1 MANEINSDTLV
12 NIDQSFKVH
21 AGPGAG
27 KTHWLSTHI
36 KHIIGESKRMGII
49 RKIACISY
57 TNVGAETILNRV
69 PNSSSCV
76 EVATIHSFLYKHVLK
91 PFINFYADDFGLNV
105 SNLKI
110 VPSEA
115 FMSKGY
121 ISLFL
126 QKIGNSWILP
136 DSVISGLKQCRWIYE
151 NGTYTHFKPRHP
163 VKAKTI
169 QGKATKYYVS
179 NTIYDAYV
187 RYQWEQGYISYDD
200 VLYLTIHLLQRC
212 SQIYN
217 FIIAKFPYFF
227 IDEFQDST
235 PAIVDFV
242 KNLGEKG
249 CIVGVVG
256 DKAQTIYDFIGA
268 SPILFESFVVPNM
281 VEYEIHGNRRSSPQ
295 IVDLLNHIRPDFTQH
310 PIQTADNDLPLLII
324 GDKLNAYE
332 YALNSCNQEN
342 VQSLAFPNI
351 VASAMKYNV
360 EDNVTDPHLIDSDF
374 DSDFKRATWVKCML
388 KAVEYAHQ
396 NNLSEAW
403 HYLDLLLEDRTVAI
417 SFLRKL
423 LNGRNTYLNGTLY
436 DFYTFLIDNLGIE
449 LKKLRTGGIKS
460 FYTSHTYLEMALG
473 IKISDCKTTH
483 KTIHKAKGEEYDN
496 VMVIINEPK
505 DIDVLLNPRL
515 NENPTH
521 RVYYVGMSRAQ
532 KRLFINIEDIPIE
545 IEDYFK
551 HLPINVKR
559 L

>member
-1 MANEINSDTLV
+1 MANEINSDTLI

-36 KHIIGESKRMGII
+36 KHILGDGKRLGII

-76 EVATIHSFLYKHVLK
+76 EVATIHSFLYKHILK

-105 SNLKI
+105 TNLKI

-115 FMSKGY
+115 FMSRGY

-126 QKIGNSWILP
+126 QKIGNSWIHP
-136 DSVISGLKQCRWIYE
+136 DSVISGLKQCHWTYE
-151 NGTYTHFKPRHP
+151 NGTYTHFKPKHP
-163 VKAKTI
+163 IKAKNI
-169 QGKATKYYVS
+169 QGKVTKYSVS
-179 NTIYDAYV
+179 KAIYDAYV

-200 VLYLTIHLLQRC
+200 VIYLTINLLQRC

-242 KNLGEKG
+242 KKLGDKG

-268 SPILFESFVVPNM
+268 SPILFDSFSVPNM
-281 VEYEIHGNRRSSPQ
+281 AEYEIHGNRRSSPQ
-295 IVDLLNHIRPDFTQH
+295 IVDLLNHIRSDFSQH
-310 PIQTADNDLPLLII
+310 PINTENNEIPLLII
-324 GDKLNAYE
+324 GDKLDAYE
-332 YALNSCNQEN
+332 YALDLCKQEN

-351 VASAMKYNV
+351 IASAMKYNV
-360 EDNVTDPHLIDSDF
+360 EDSIVDPYLIDSDF
-374 DSDFKRATWVKCML
+374 DSDYKRSAWVKCML

-403 HYLDLLLEDRTVAI
+403 YYLDLILEDRTIAI
-417 SFLRKL
+417 SYLRKL
-423 LNGRNTYLNGTLY
+423 LNARKTYLNGTLY
-436 DFYTFLIDNLGIE
+436 DFYTFIKDNLGIE
-449 LKKLRTGGIKS
+449 IKNLRTGSIKN

-496 VMVIINEPK
+496 VMVIINDTK

-515 NENPTH
+515 NDNTSH
-521 RVYYVGMSRAQ
+521 RVYYVGMSRAK
-532 KRLFINIEDIPIE
+532 KRLFINIENIPIE
-545 IEDYFK
+545 TEDYFK
-551 HLPINVKR
+551 HLPINVVR